1 MSYDF
6 RYTDEQVC
14 DFFLKKSV
22 AIHLQNDTDK
32 FNLMV
37 FMTRKL
43 FSFAQGKCALEGMDP
58 VMMQEITLSGHLY
71 LQLLKDRL
79 TSWLSTLKMI
89 ILKRQR
95 LVKTFSFDQSRLLL
109 SIFLLKRNS

>member
-1 MSYDF
+1 MDHF

-14 DFFLKKSV
+14 HFLLGKSV
-22 AIHLQNDTDK
+22 AIHLNDDTDK
-32 FNLMV
+32 FNLLV

-43 FSFAQGKCALEGMDP
+43 FAFSQGKCALEGMDP
-58 VMMQEITLSGHLY
+58 VMMQEINLAGHLY

-79 TSWLSTLKMI
+79 ANWLTVLKYI

-95 LVKTFSFDQSRLLL
+95 TVKNFNFNQSRLIIV
-109 SIFLLKRNS
+109 SISRAC

>member
-1 MSYDF
+1 MCLWRNDHLIDY

-14 DFFLKKSV
+14 DFFLNKSV
-22 AIHLQNDTDK
+22 AIHLKDDVDK
-32 FNLMV
+32 FNLIV

-43 FSFAQGKCALEGMDP
+43 FTFAQGKCALEGMDP

-79 TSWLSTLKMI
+79 ASWLNTVKLN

-95 LVKTFSFDQSRLLL
+95 IVHKFSFDQSER
-109 SIFLLKRNS
+109 